1 MIKPPPDGFRLYFWE
16 IVKMTINE
24 KEITALGRYIAE
36 YLAEENIAEIDSFL
50 VMDAIDAYIGG
61 AADTN

>member
-1 MIKPPPDGFRLYFWE
+1 MKI
-16 IVKMTINE
+16 TE
-24 KEITALGRYIAE
+24 KEIIALSRYVAD

-50 VMDAIDAYIGG
+50 IMDAIDAFIGG

>member
-1 MIKPPPDGFRLYFWE
+1 
-16 IVKMTINE
+16 MTINE

-50 VMDAIDAYIGG
+50 IADAIDAYIGG
-61 AADTN
+61 ATDTN